1 MYFGGMNTLSSSPTR
16 YNAHWIK
23 KYQFG
28 HLQIIETLGKEHE
41 MVTQHIVHLALRGT
55 FNLIAADEWLP
66 DRITLY
72 RSIRRRTL
80 KIEQTLDNPI
90 IRRPMTCF
98 QLLDLLMEEDMKI
111 RPTLILNFL
120 HHFYNA
126 DVELSVRKR
135 TLDKCC
141 KYVKRISLW
150 EPVVVLVPRLS
161 IDEYNSFF
169 PSLEAVADE
178 VIPLAGF
185 VSTRASQDL
194 LF

>member
-1 MYFGGMNTLSSSPTR
+1 MNTLSNSPTK
-16 YNAHWIK
+16 YAAHWIQ
-23 KYQFG
+23 KYQYG
-28 HLQIIETLGKEHE
+28 HLQIIETLGREHE

-90 IRRPMTCF
+90 IKRPMTCF

-120 HHFYNA
+120 YHFYNA
-126 DVELSVRKR
+126 DVELPVRKR

-141 KYVKRISLW
+141 KYTKRISLW
-150 EPVVVLVPRLS
+150 EPVVILVPRLS
-161 IDEYNSFF
+161 TEEYDRFF
-169 PSLEAVADE
+169 PLLAAVADE
-178 VIPLAGF
+178 IVPPAEF
-185 VSTRASQDL
+185 VVTHASQDF